1 MTELHAALEELSRR
15 LWDERRVVTY
25 LLFKLT
31 VTKLLLA
38 ADERRFVPDA
48 LKEVDRTVE
57 LLRDGEHQRDDAVR
71 ELAGLWRVLPEDLT
85 LRELARRSPPPFD
98 HVFEEHRVA
107 FDGLSAEID
116 QVAGENRALARSDLG
131 AVQGTLDQLTGATD
145 NVVDTYDA
153 RGQVDHR
160 RRVGDRIRE
169 VL

>member
-1 MTELHAALEELSRR
+1 MNELHAALEELSRR

-57 LLRDGEHQRDDAVR
+57 LLRDGELQRDEAVR
-71 ELAGLWRVLPEDLT
+71 DLAAMWRVDPERLT
-85 LRELARRSPPPFD
+85 LNELTRRAPPPFD
-98 HVFEEHRVA
+98 HVFNEHRMA
-107 FDGLSAEID
+107 FEGLSAEIE
-116 QVAGENRALARSDLG
+116 QVASQNRSLARTDLG
-131 AVQGTLDQLTGATD
+131 EVQGTLDQLTGAAQTS
-145 NVVDTYDA
+145 VSTYDA
-153 RGQVDHR
+153 RGQVGYG